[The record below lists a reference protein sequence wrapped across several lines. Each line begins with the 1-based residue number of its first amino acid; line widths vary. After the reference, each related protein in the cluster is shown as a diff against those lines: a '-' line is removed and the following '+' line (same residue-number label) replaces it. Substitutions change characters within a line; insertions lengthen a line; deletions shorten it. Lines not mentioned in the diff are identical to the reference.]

1 MTSWPDAR
9 RAASTAAPSMPP
21 VEVPLAQ
28 ARGRSLAGPLWS
40 LTPLPSF
47 DSAAMD
53 GWAVR
58 GAGPWRQVG
67 RVLAGAPSLPPLR
80 DGQAVEVATGSQV
93 PAGCEG
99 VLPYEGGVLVGRD
112 LIGEPPAGRHVRWT
126 GEECAPQTALLP
138 SGTVM
143 TPAAVALAAAAGH
156 DTLVVQGR
164 PRVTALVTGDE
175 LLGSG
180 LSGGGRVRDAI
191 GPLLAAQLDLADLRH
206 LPDDPEVLRRA
217 IERADSDVVITSG
230 ASSVG
235 RADFLPVV
243 LRDLRAELLVD
254 GVAVQPG
261 HPQVLARLVDGRL
274 LVGLPGNPLAALCAL
289 VTVVSP
295 LLGPV
300 AETDVHLTEP
310 LARHR
315 SSYRLVPVRVHGDRA
330 RPTGFGGSAMLRG
343 AALADGFAAV
353 GPGAGSA
360 QEALFTP
367 F

>member
-1 MTSWPDAR
+1 M
-9 RAASTAAPSMPP
+9 
-21 VEVPLAQ
+21 PLAQ
-28 ARGRSLAGPLWS
+28 ACGRRLAGPLRS

-67 RVLAGAPSLPPLR
+67 RVLAGAPAAPPLR
-80 DGQAVEVATGSQV
+80 DGEAVEIATGSQV

-99 VLPYEGGVLVGRD
+99 VLPYERGALVGQD

-138 SGTVM
+138 SGAVL
-143 TPAAVALAAAAGH
+143 TPAAVALAAAAGY
-156 DTLVVQGR
+156 DAVVVQGL
-164 PRVTALVTGDE
+164 PRIIALVTGDE
-175 LLGSG
+175 LLRHG
-180 LSGGGRVRDAI
+180 LPGGGRVRDAI
-191 GPLLAAQLDLADLRH
+191 GPLLAARLNLAGLQH
-206 LPDDPEVLRRA
+206 LPDDPDVLHRA
-217 IERADSDVVITSG
+217 IASADADVVLTSG
-230 ASSVG
+230 ASSAG
-235 RADFLPVV
+235 RADFLPAV

-254 GVAVQPG
+254 GVAVRPG
-261 HPQVLARLVDGRL
+261 HPQVLAALPDGRL

-289 VTVVSP
+289 VTLVLP
-295 LLGPV
+295 LLGSV
-300 AETDVHLTEP
+300 ADADVHLAQP
-310 LARHR
+310 LARHC
-315 SSYRLVPVRVHGDRA
+315 SSYRLVPVRVQGDLA
-330 RPTGFGGSAMLRG
+330 CPTGFGGSAMLRG

-353 GPGAGSA
+353 APGAGSA